1 MWVSIMK
8 GLKHLNTV
16 IKCRMHIYK
25 LYKVKT
31 VNVYRNVCSVQCTM
45 DIVHRYIV
53 LVHSEQNSVL
63 STQYTVLSTQY
74 TVLSTQ

>member
-1 MWVSIMK
+1 MKNTKEMWVSIMK

-31 VNVYRNVCSVQCTM
+31 VHVYRNVCSVQCTM

-53 LVHSEQNSVL
+53 L